1 MSYNR
6 HDSPSG
12 RSPGSPPAQPGTGKS
27 GGAKAGA
34 SPGKR
39 RPRFKGGPDDV
50 TVDSLIDGSELGTAY
65 RHVEELDESHKRLSF
80 RSSFRDDTEMDMTPM
95 VDVTFL
101 LLIFF
106 MVTAAFSLQRS
117 LPVPTPRPDEASTN
131 VQQRDPSDDPDTVTV
146 HVDENNTFRVVTTQW
161 DVEAPSKH
169 ELLIKLREACEG
181 AQGRRPSKL
190 LVMANVDAM
199 HESVVA
205 AMDAGSQVDMQ
216 QIQLMMVEENE

>member
-1 MSYNR
+1 MNDKRDHS
-6 HDSPSG
+6 DSTPI
-12 RSPGSPPAQPGTGKS
+12 GSRGPS
-27 GGAKAGA
+27 GGAGGPAK
-34 SPGKR
+34 PR

-50 TVDSLIDGSELGTAY
+50 TVDSLVIDGSELDTAY
-65 RHVEELDESHKRLSF
+65 HHVDELGEAPDRVTF
-80 RSSFRDDTEMDMTPM
+80 RSSFRDSNELDMTPM

-106 MVTAAFSLQRS
+106 MVTAAFSLQRA
-117 LPVPTPRPDEASTN
+117 LTVPTPHPDEPSSN
-131 VQQRDPSDDPDTVTV
+131 VQQRDPSEDPDIVTV

-181 AQGRRPSKL
+181 GSQGRRPTKL

-205 AMDAGSQVDMQ
+205 AMDAGSQVNMQ